1 MKKLIAFFL
10 CASLLLALFSGCTV
24 TEPTAVSSTEAIAI
38 VTTDAR
44 EQAAPTQAP
53 VVLNWDQGVQF
64 TGMTDASLP
73 RYLEDTVYTSLV
85 TGLDSDKYFVESVQ
99 AVYVSQEYLAEVA
112 YNSMENVYFGYSL
125 SDLDQFYEGTRY
137 VFTLGEDGNTT
148 VEPLQVIEDT
158 TFERFLTNV
167 AIGTGVILVCVVI
180 SAATDGAGAPAAIH
194 AIFAVAAKTGAKYA
208 LAGTAI
214 GGFGSAMVKWIETG
228 DMDETLKA
236 GTLGASEGYKWGAIT
251 GTLSGA
257 TKEAWGL
264 YSASHASA
272 ASSTTGE
279 YLTLNQVAQ
288 IQQESG
294 YPLDVIKQFHRM
306 DEYKVFRDI
315 GLQAQQINGNLAL
328 VRTDIDPFLLD
339 ENGLSNL
346 ERMMQGMPP
355 KDITGESFQ
364 LHHIG
369 QQNNGTLAILTKAEH
384 QQNYSV
390 LHKFILNESL
400 IDRDTFN
407 KITKPDFW
415 TNFAKCY
422 VVGG

>member
-194 AIFAVAAKTGAKYA
+194 AIFAVAAKTGAKCA

-228 DMDETLKA
+228 DKDETLKA

-264 YSASHASA
+264 YSASHASYT
-272 ASSTTGE
+272 SKTTGE
-279 YLTLNQVAQ
+279 YLTMNQVAQ

-294 YPLDVIKQFHRM
+294 YPLDLIRQFHRVE
-306 DEYKVFRDI
+306 EYEAFRVA
-315 GLQAQQINGNLAL
+315 GLQAQLVDGKLAL
-328 VRTDIDPFLLD
+328 VRTDID
-339 ENGLSNL
+339 LSIVDDAGRTNL
-346 ERMMQGMPP
+346 ERMKLGLSALDSEGNPF
-355 KDITGESFQ
+355 E

-369 QQNNGTLAILTKAEH
+369 QRENGTLAILTRAEH
-384 QQNYSV
+384 DNPDIHNFLERSE
-390 LHKFILNESL
+390 INRA
-400 IDRDTFN
+400 DFN
-407 KITKPDFW
+407 KIRQEFW
-415 TNFAKCY
+415 KMMAN
-422 VVGG
+422 VLSGS